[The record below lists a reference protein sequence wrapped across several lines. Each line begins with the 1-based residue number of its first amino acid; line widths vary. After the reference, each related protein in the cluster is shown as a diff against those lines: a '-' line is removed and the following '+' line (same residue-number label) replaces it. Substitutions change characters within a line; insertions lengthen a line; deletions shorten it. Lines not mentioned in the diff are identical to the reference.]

1 MSTLAENLQDLT
13 ALHAFDLL
21 EGAEKT
27 RFEQELA
34 ADPALRALVADL
46 RETSASLALTASGPT
61 PSARLR
67 SRVMASITTATRPSA
82 SPSPAT
88 PTPAAAEIIRPAM
101 SAWYGWAAAAAL
113 AVSTVWFGTQSLQLR
128 SQVAAARDLAAL
140 AEIERTSLAQALEAE
155 RLVSVGQLASLQQS
169 QRQVTDLRLADDI
182 AQLKISS
189 LASLLGDNP
198 EAQAIAVWNPTQQRG
213 VLTVAKLPP
222 LAADQDYQLWVVD
235 PAYEN
240 PVDGGVFTVD
250 AATGEARLEFTV
262 NQPVETVAKFAVS
275 LERKGGVPKAEGPM
289 VLLSL

>member
-1 MSTLAENLQDLT
+1 MSTLAENLQDLA

-21 EGAEKT
+21 EGAEEI
-27 RFEQELA
+27 RFEQQLA
-34 ADPALRALVADL
+34 ADPVLRAFVADL
-46 RETSASLALTASGPT
+46 RETSAVLALTASGPT

-67 SRVMASITTATRPSA
+67 SRVMASITTATRPA
-82 SPSPAT
+82 AARSPVP
-88 PTPAAAEIIRPAM
+88 PTLAVAEIIRPAG
-101 SAWYGWAAAAAL
+101 STWYGWAAAAAL

-128 SQVAAARDLAAL
+128 TQIAATRDLAAL
-140 AEIERTSLAQALEAE
+140 AEVERTSLAQVLEAE
-155 RLVSVGQLASLQQS
+155 RLVSAGQLASLQQT
-169 QRQVTDLRLADDI
+169 QRQVADLRLAADI
-182 AQLKISS
+182 AQLKVSS
-189 LASLLGDNP
+189 LASLLGDSP

-222 LAADQDYQLWVVD
+222 LAADQDYQLWVID

-262 NQPVETVAKFAVS
+262 NQPVKTVAKFAVS

>member
-1 MSTLAENLQDLT
+1 MSTLAENLQDLA

-21 EGAEKT
+21 EGAEEI
-27 RFEQELA
+27 RFEQQLA
-34 ADPALRALVADL
+34 ADPILRAFVADF
-46 RETSASLALTASGPT
+46 RETSAVLALTASGPT

-67 SRVMASITTATRPSA
+67 SRVMASITTATRPA
-82 SPSPAT
+82 AARSPVP
-88 PTPAAAEIIRPAM
+88 PTLAVAEIIRPAG
-101 SAWYGWAAAAAL
+101 STWYGWAAAAAL

-128 SQVAAARDLAAL
+128 TQIAATRDLAAL
-140 AEIERTSLAQALEAE
+140 AEVERTSLAQVLEAE
-155 RLVSVGQLASLQQS
+155 RLVSAGQLASLQQT
-169 QRQVTDLRLADDI
+169 QRQVADLRLAADI
-182 AQLKISS
+182 AQLKVSS
-189 LASLLGDNP
+189 LASLLGDSP

-222 LAADQDYQLWVVD
+222 LAADQDYQLWVID

-250 AATGEARLEFTV
+250 AATGKARLEFTV
-262 NQPVETVAKFAVS
+262 NQPVKTVAKFAVS

>member
-1 MSTLAENLQDLT
+1 MSTLAENLQDLA

-21 EGAEKT
+21 EGTEEI
-27 RFEQELA
+27 RFEQQLA
-34 ADPALRALVADL
+34 ADPILRAFVADF
-46 RETSASLALTASGPT
+46 REISAVLALTASGPT

-67 SRVMASITTATRPSA
+67 SRVMASITTATRPTA
-82 SPSPAT
+82 ARSPVP
-88 PTPAAAEIIRPAM
+88 PTLAVAEIIRPAG
-101 SAWYGWAAAAAL
+101 STWYGWAAAAAL

-128 SQVAAARDLAAL
+128 TQIAATRDLAAL
-140 AEIERTSLAQALEAE
+140 AEVERTSLAQVLEAE
-155 RLVSVGQLASLQQS
+155 RLVSAGQLASLQQT
-169 QRQVTDLRLADDI
+169 QRQVADLRLAADI
-182 AQLKISS
+182 AQLKVSS
-189 LASLLGDNP
+189 LASLLGDSP

-222 LAADQDYQLWVVD
+222 LAADQDYQIWVID

-262 NQPVETVAKFAVS
+262 NQPVKTVAKFAVS

>member
-1 MSTLAENLQDLT
+1 MNTLPEDLQDLA

-27 RFEQELA
+27 RFEQKLV

-46 RETSASLALTASGPT
+46 HETSSTLALTATGPA

-67 SRVMASITTATRPSA
+67 SRVLSSISTAARPVA
-82 SPSPAT
+82 AVAT
-88 PTPAAAEIIRPAM
+88 PAPAEAEIIRPSI

-140 AEIERTSLAQALEAE
+140 AEVERQSLAQALEAE
-155 RLVSVGQLASLQQS
+155 RLVSAGQLASLQQT
-169 QRQVTDLRLADDI
+169 QLQVADLRLAADI

-213 VLTVAKLPP
+213 VLTVAKLPA
-222 LAADQDYQLWVVD
+222 LAADKDYQLWVVD

-250 AATGEARLEFTV
+250 PATGEARLEFTV

>member
-1 MSTLAENLQDLT
+1 MSTLAENLQDLA

-21 EGAEKT
+21 EGAEEI
-27 RFEQELA
+27 RFEQQLA
-34 ADPALRALVADL
+34 ADPILCAFVADL
-46 RETSASLALTASGPT
+46 RETSAVLALTASGPT

-67 SRVMASITTATRPSA
+67 SRVIASITTATRPA
-82 SPSPAT
+82 AARSPVP
-88 PTPAAAEIIRPAM
+88 PTLAVAEIIRPAG
-101 SAWYGWAAAAAL
+101 STWYGWAAAAAL

-128 SQVAAARDLAAL
+128 TQIAATRDLAAL
-140 AEIERTSLAQALEAE
+140 AEVERTSLAQVLEAE
-155 RLVSVGQLASLQQS
+155 RLVSAGQLASLQQT
-169 QRQVTDLRLADDI
+169 QRQVADLRLAADI
-182 AQLKISS
+182 AQLKVSS
-189 LASLLGDNP
+189 LASLLGDSP

-222 LAADQDYQLWVVD
+222 LAADQDYQLWVID

-262 NQPVETVAKFAVS
+262 NQPVKTVAKFAVS